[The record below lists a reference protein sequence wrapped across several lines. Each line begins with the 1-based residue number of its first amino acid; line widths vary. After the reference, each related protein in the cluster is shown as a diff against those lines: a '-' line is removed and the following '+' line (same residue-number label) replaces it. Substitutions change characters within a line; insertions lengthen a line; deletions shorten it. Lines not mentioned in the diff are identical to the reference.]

1 MRLDRVVTV
10 VDAAWRHRF
19 ASFFCEAE
27 RVLAEGQ
34 RWKAPQSA
42 EEELQLAQLSVA
54 DLVLLNK
61 ALEAL

>member
-1 MRLDRVVTV
+1 MRVRLDRVVTV
-10 VDAAWRHRF
+10 VD
-19 ASFFCEAE
+19 AE